1 MIDPAGGR
9 NLRRPASPPPPTGRK
24 GAFSPEGSR
33 PDGPA
38 GGFPETG
45 IARAVTHPVRIVP
58 RRNRVYRRRS
68 GAAPHGRRAGGV
80 EYDRGMKLK
89 TSITLDKDVAA
100 AVEAIARGGES
111 RSRVIERLLR
121 QSLAAR
127 ARSAMEERD
136 AGIIDAHAD
145 ELNEE
150 ALDVLG
156 YQAET

>member
-1 MIDPAGGR
+1 M
-9 NLRRPASPPPPTGRK
+9 L
-24 GAFSPEGSR
+24 GA
-33 PDGPA
+33 
-38 GGFPETG
+38 
-45 IARAVTHPVRIVP
+45 H
-58 RRNRVYRRRS
+58 
-68 GAAPHGRRAGGV
+68 AA

-89 TSITLDKDVAA
+89 TSITLDQDVVA

-127 ARSAMEERD
+127 ARAARDERD
-136 AGIIDAHAD
+136 LGIIDAHAD

-156 YQAET
+156 YQVET